1 MIYKNEKL
9 SKYNWFNLGGAAK
22 IFFKPNSELDLGDF
36 LKKYSEKEK
45 NIYILGAGSNTLFRD
60 SGFDGIIIKLGKD
73 FSYTKLL
80 NDNKIEVGAA
90 TLDKKVSDFALQNS
104 ISGFEFLSCI
114 PGSVGGAIT
123 MNSGCYGED
132 VSKIFFSLKAMNQNG
147 EVKIFDK
154 NQIKFFYRG
163 SDFDKNLII
172 LSVIF
177 QGGFGN
183 KSEIENKQV
192 KLINQKKETQPSKIR
207 TCGSTFKN
215 PENKKA
221 WKLIK
226 STNCSNF
233 VIGGASISSK
243 HNNFFLNN
251 GNATSS
257 DIETLIEKVKKE
269 VFLKTGTKLELEIKI
284 VGGK

>member
-1 MIYKNEKL
+1 
-9 SKYNWFNLGGAAK
+9 
-22 IFFKPNSELDLGDF
+22 
-36 LKKYSEKEK
+36 
-45 NIYILGAGSNTLFRD
+45 
-60 SGFDGIIIKLGKD
+60 
-73 FSYTKLL
+73 
-80 NDNKIEVGAA
+80 
-90 TLDKKVSDFALQNS
+90 
-104 ISGFEFLSCI
+104 
-114 PGSVGGAIT
+114 

-215 PENKKA
+215 PESKKA